1 MARQTEATHSGGVKA
16 RSVLKK
22 HLAARVKAQ
31 AQLEQAIAAE
41 RFAVRHTHIADNR
54 VVDAIYQDESGET
67 KHFDE
72 FAGEGD

>member
-1 MARQTEATHSGGVKA
+1 MARQTEAKQRGRVA
-16 RSVLKK
+16 VQSVLKK